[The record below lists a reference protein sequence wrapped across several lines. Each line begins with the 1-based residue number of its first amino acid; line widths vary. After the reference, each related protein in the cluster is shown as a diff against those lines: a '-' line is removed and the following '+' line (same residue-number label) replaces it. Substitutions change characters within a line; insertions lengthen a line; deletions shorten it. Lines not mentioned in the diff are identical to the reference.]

1 VRYRA
6 LAPNNGG
13 MPAEKARFARPGCR
27 ALPPL
32 NPAKSLKILFLMR
45 QINFL

>member
-1 VRYRA
+1 MHDGA
-6 LAPNNGG
+6 LALHIGD
-13 MPAEKARFARPGCR
+13 MPAEKARLARPGCR

-45 QINFL
+45 